1 MSIFQTFIVKK
12 KKGVGVGGGGDIKS
26 FSSGV
31 GYEDCT
37 TF

>member
-12 KKGVGVGGGGDIKS
+12 KKGVGVGGGDIKS